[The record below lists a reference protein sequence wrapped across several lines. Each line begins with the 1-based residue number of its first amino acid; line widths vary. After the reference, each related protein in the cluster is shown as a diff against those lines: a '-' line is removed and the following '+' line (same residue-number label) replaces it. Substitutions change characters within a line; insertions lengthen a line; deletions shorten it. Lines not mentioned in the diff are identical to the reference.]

1 MDTLSNEN
9 SIRDNNITILIGY
22 KIKAEKMGVAE
33 RRERE
38 KQHRREHAVEA
49 AMEIY
54 NEEGYYSITMDKI
67 AERAEI
73 SRAALYLYFKNKDEI
88 FISAIMTYM
97 DYFCSLLSDVYDR
110 RDSIKETLL
119 EELWGCFIK
128 FHEND
133 PVAFDAS
140 MFFHQTEAVRNLS
153 PDLRD
158 MLYRAGSNTVT
169 YQHKIT
175 EYGVSHGI
183 FIDVNP
189 RTLAEVIWSSFLGI
203 MQMER
208 SKGQITGKNHMVATR
223 DIALEVLARGIVKD
237 RCMK

>member
-1 MDTLSNEN
+1 
-9 SIRDNNITILIGY
+9 
-22 KIKAEKMGVAE
+22 MGVAE

-54 NEEGYYSITMDKI
+54 DEEGYYSITMDKI
-67 AERAEI
+67 AERSEI

-88 FISAIMTYM
+88 FISAIMAYM
-97 DYFCSLLSDVYDR
+97 DYFCSLLRDVYDR

-128 FHEND
+128 FHEKD

-140 MFFHQTEAVRNLS
+140 MFFHQNEAVRNLS

-158 MLYRAGSNTVT
+158 LLYKAGSNAVA

-175 EYGVSHGI
+175 EYGVSQGI
-183 FIDVNP
+183 FIDSNP
-189 RTLAEVIWSSFLGI
+189 RILAEVIWSAFLGI
-203 MQMER
+203 MQVER
-208 SKGQITGKNHMVATR
+208 SKGQITGKTHINPTR
-223 DIALEVLARGIVKD
+223 DLALDVLSRGIKKKHKED
-237 RCMK
+237 NN